1 MSAFLF
7 CEYNENDHYKKGD
20 IMPTGK
26 LIVVLRTASGALP
39 INNGSI
45 TVSDERGNAVFYEFL
60 TAASSGISKVATLET
75 PPKSISLDSDEGTA
89 RPYSLYTV
97 DIRAEGS
104 YRMEITGVQMFEDTT
119 TQLPIELIP
128 LPENISS
135 PDDAD
140 IIIIRIPEHV
150 LRSTPPQSDENAIA
164 IPAVNIATGVYI
176 PETITVHLG
185 TPDEGAPNVTLP
197 FIDYIK
203 NVASS
208 EIYPTWPEESLRA
221 NIIAQI
227 SLSLNRIYT
236 EWYRSRG
243 YSFDITN
250 STAFDQ
256 AFVYGRNV
264 FEEMSV
270 IVDEIFN
277 NYLVRPN
284 SIEPLFASYC
294 NGTTTTCAG
303 LSQWGTVS
311 LAEGGQSSE
320 DILGF
325 YYGNVIITETDDIRT
340 PEESYPGEPLSNGDE
355 GEDVRILQ
363 EQLNR
368 IAINFPQLPLTEVTG
383 VYGES
388 TVNAVSEFQRL
399 FVLPVTGVTDRATW
413 YRVSQIYS
421 SVKRLAEITSE
432 GQRATYNQ
440 QLYPGS
446 PISRNSRG
454 SEVQE
459 IQFYLQRISR
469 FNPLVESPELD
480 GIYGRDTERAVIS
493 FQNAYGLTPDGVI
506 DEADWNRLVEV
517 YNGTLDNVEEPSNQI
532 TSVPYPGYVLS
543 PGARGEYPR
552 YIQQILNVI
561 NNVFIPIKE
570 LDEDGI
576 FGTATQQSVNSFA
589 AIFGYP
595 QNGTVDEALWNKMN
609 QIYRV
614 VAAECIFLQGN
625 AEGTR
630 DYAGTMLSIGS
641 IGENVSYVQRLINEI
656 YTAIPYVGSLDVD
669 GRYGTNTAASVSALQ
684 RVFGLTETG
693 AVDESTW
700 LLINYI
706 YTAIVN
712 GCLPRGTNAVT
723 ASANILPRLP
733 QSISELKEIMR
744 NNGIEVGTGPMFGLK
759 SRSALAKWQS
769 AQGLIPSG
777 APDAETLEKLLKNRL
792 K

>member
-1 MSAFLF
+1 
-7 CEYNENDHYKKGD
+7 
-20 IMPTGK
+20 MPTGK

-104 YRMEITGVQMFEDTT
+104 YRMEITGVQMFENST

-128 LPENISS
+128 LPENIDS
-135 PDDAD
+135 PDDAE
-140 IIIIRIPEHV
+140 IIIIRIPEHI
-150 LRSTPPQSDENAIA
+150 LRSTPPQSNENESTIA

-185 TPDEGAPNVTLP
+185 TPDEGAPNVTVP

-208 EIYPTWPEESLRA
+208 EVYPTWPEESLRA

-311 LAEGGQSSE
+311 LAEGGQNSE

-325 YYGNVIITETDDIRT
+325 YYGDVNITETDDIRT

-368 IAINFPQLPLTEVTG
+368 IAINFPQLPLIEVNG
-383 VYGES
+383 RYDEA
-388 TVNAVSEFQRL
+388 TVNTVSTFQRL

-413 YRVSQIYS
+413 YRVSQIYA

-440 QLYPGS
+440 QLYPGT

-469 FNPLVESPELD
+469 FNPLVEAPALD
-480 GIYGRDTERAVIS
+480 GIYGADTERAVVS
-493 FQNAYGLTPDGVI
+493 FQNAYGLTPSGI
-506 DEADWNRLVEV
+506 IAENDWNRLVEV
-517 YNGTLDNVEEPSNQI
+517 YNGTLDNVDEPSNQI
-532 TSVPYPGYVLS
+532 TPVPYPDYVLS

-561 NNVFIPIKE
+561 NNVFIPIGE

-589 AIFGYP
+589 SIFGYP
-595 QNGTVDEALWNKMN
+595 ANGTVDEALWNKMN
-609 QIYRV
+609 RIYQV
-614 VAAECIFLQGN
+614 VAANCIFSQGN

-630 DYAGTMLSIGS
+630 NYPNTQLSIGS
-641 IGENVSYVQRLINEI
+641 MGENVRYIQNLINEI
-656 YTAIPYVGSLDVD
+656 HTAIPYISALEID
-669 GRYGTNTAASVSALQ
+669 GQYGTKTAESVSALQ
-684 RVFGLTETG
+684 LVFGLNVTG
-693 AVDESTW
+693 SVDENTW
-700 LLINYI
+700 LLANYV

-712 GCLPRGTNAVT
+712 NCLPRSVNAV
-723 ASANILPRLP
+723 SAGSFISTSRPVLPH
-733 QSISELKEIMR
+733 SIPELKALMR
-744 NNGIEVGTGPMFGLK
+744 QNGIDVGSGPMFGLK
-759 SRSALAKWQS
+759 SRTALAKWQ
-769 AQGLIPSG
+769 AENGLSVSGIP
-777 APDAETLEKLLKNRL
+777 DNETIEKLLKNRA
-792 K
+792 KS